1 MHNRNKAPILGTY
14 AIANQRIQAT
24 RPKAAVIQK
33 TAVAKMMLDHT
44 RTRTTAPRLL

>member
-1 MHNRNKAPILGTY
+1 MHKWIKAPFRRTY
-14 AIANQRIQAT
+14 AIANQRIQAS

>member
-1 MHNRNKAPILGTY
+1 MHNWNKAPFRRMY
-14 AIANQRIQAT
+14 AIAYQRIQAT

-44 RTRTTAPRLL
+44 RMRTTATRLL